1 MMYEVVLMR
10 FFCLKVNTF
19 LAVLLFLMG
28 VSAHAEQLILPP
40 IGTDLVGSLREVVA
54 QQEESLSDIAR
65 RFDLG
70 HNEID
75 HANPTVDHWLPKA
88 GTEVLLPTRHILPA
102 APRRGLVL
110 NLPEMRVYYY
120 PKPTS
125 SSEVAKLITYPV
137 SIGRMDWKTPM
148 GFTRIVKKVKDPAW
162 HPPASIKK
170 EAIEKGEP
178 LPDVVPAG
186 PDNPLGQHALRL
198 SMSGYLMHGT
208 NKPFGVGMRVSHGCM
223 RFYPEDIAELF
234 DLVDV
239 NTKVNIVNQPV
250 KAGWFMGM
258 LYLEVHPP
266 LDEDEHIEQT
276 LRHAAMEAINKA
288 RVGHEELGL
297 VSGRAVKRAV
307 MERRGIPVPILKQ
320 PL

>member
-1 MMYEVVLMR
+1 MIFSRLSIYTLVALGALLMS
-10 FFCLKVNTF
+10 L
-19 LAVLLFLMG
+19 
-28 VSAHAEQLILPP
+28 SARAEQLILPP
-40 IGTDLVGSLREVVA
+40 LGTDLVGSLREVVA
-54 QQEESLSDIAR
+54 QQNESLSDIAR

-75 HANPTVDHWLPKA
+75 HANPNVDHWLPKA
-88 GTEVLLPTRHILPA
+88 GTEVLLPTRYILPA

-120 PKPTS
+120 PKS
-125 SSEVAKLITYPV
+125 SASDETAKLITYPV

-162 HPPASIKK
+162 YPPASIKK
-170 EAIEKGEP
+170 EALEKGEP

-186 PDNPLGQHALRL
+186 PDNPLGQHSLRL

-208 NKPFGVGMRVSHGCM
+208 NKPYGVGMRVSHGCL

-234 DLVDV
+234 DLVSV
-239 NTKVNIVNQPV
+239 NTRVNIINQPV

-276 LRHAAMEAINKA
+276 LRHAAMEAINQA
-288 RVGHEELGL
+288 RLGYEDLGL

-307 MERRGIPVPILKQ
+307 TERRGIPVPILKQ

>member
-1 MMYEVVLMR
+1 MTLSVR
-10 FFCLKVNTF
+10 
-19 LAVLLFLMG
+19 
-28 VSAHAEQLILPP
+28 AEQLILPP
-40 IGTDLVGSLREVVA
+40 LGTDLVGSLREVVA
-54 QQEESLSDIAR
+54 QQNESLSDIAR

-75 HANPTVDHWLPKA
+75 HANPNVDHWLPKA
-88 GTEVLLPTRHILPA
+88 GTGVLLPTRYILPA

-120 PKPTS
+120 PNPSASDET
-125 SSEVAKLITYPV
+125 AKLITYPV

-162 HPPASIKK
+162 YPPTSIKK
-170 EAIEKGEP
+170 EALEKGEP

-186 PDNPLGQHALRL
+186 PDNPLGQHSLRL

-208 NKPFGVGMRVSHGCM
+208 NKPYGVGMRVSHGCL

-234 DLVDV
+234 DLVSV
-239 NTKVNIVNQPV
+239 NTKVNIINQPV

-276 LRHAAMEAINKA
+276 LRHAAMEAINQA
-288 RVGHEELGL
+288 RLGYEDLGL

-307 MERRGIPVPILKQ
+307 TERRGIPVPILKQ
-320 PL
+320 SL

>member
-1 MMYEVVLMR
+1 MR
-10 FFCLKVNTF
+10 FFCLKVNT
-19 LAVLLFLMG
+19 LSALLLFLMG
-28 VSAHAEQLILPP
+28 ASAHAKQLILPP
-40 IGTDLVGSLREVVA
+40 VGTDLVGSLREVVA
-54 QQEESLSDIAR
+54 QQDESLSDIAR

-75 HANPTVDHWLPKA
+75 HANPNVDHWLPKA

-120 PKPTS
+120 PES
-125 SSEVAKLITYPV
+125 SSIEEMPKLITYPV

-148 GFTRIVKKVKDPAW
+148 GYTRIVKKVKDPAW

-186 PDNPLGQHALRL
+186 PDNPLGRHALRL

-208 NKPFGVGMRVSHGCM
+208 NKPYGVGMRVSHGCM

-307 MERRGIPVPILKQ
+307 LERQGIPVPILKQ